1 MLRPKGMLGCF
12 ILGGVSPENGISFKQ
27 DFERLRTVVW
37 KECMEDS
44 GGERVNTYRE

>member
-1 MLRPKGMLGCF
+1 MLCPKGMLGSF

-37 KECMEDS
+37 KECMEDL
-44 GGERVNTYRE
+44 GRE